1 MNTNE
6 PYHRLGERSL
16 GEAPPLPEHTAEVAA
31 LAIHRDPS
39 QPAPHAGP
47 EPTLAKPT
55 VAWVRPTDLPGF
67 LGAPL
72 TRRGIDLQAELTRR
86 ARQAPARAG
95 HRITRSAI
103 ARPDTPTSAATT
115 REGLGL

>member
-6 PYHRLGERSL
+6 PYDRLSERSL
-16 GEAPPLPEHTAEVAA
+16 EEATPLPEHTAEVAA
-31 LAIHRDPS
+31 LAVHRDPS
-39 QPAPHAGP
+39 QPAAHAGP
-47 EPTLAKPT
+47 EPTPAKPT

-86 ARQAPARAG
+86 ARHAPARAG
-95 HRITRSAI
+95 HRIIRLAI
-103 ARPDTPTSAATT
+103 ARPDPPTSTAAT